1 MQSTVK
7 LGKTLSASSASAQNQ
22 KQRQSQPQALPSV
35 PANPVEEFATD
46 IASVMKDLGMKAPT
60 PHPPRMK
67 EQSNTG
73 RSSTNDSGDVD
84 NEEEVDDGSRAV
96 REIDS
101 FAGEIRDVLGSL
113 GLSAVSRADAGP
125 QNGAAQSTG
134 GNASDSAGR
143 RGGPTEAPNQLLS
156 PLSKLGI

>member
-1 MQSTVK
+1 
-7 LGKTLSASSASAQNQ
+7 
-22 KQRQSQPQALPSV
+22 
-35 PANPVEEFATD
+35 
-46 IASVMKDLGMKAPT
+46 MKDLGMKAPT

>member
-1 MQSTVK
+1 M
-7 LGKTLSASSASAQNQ
+7 
-22 KQRQSQPQALPSV
+22 
-35 PANPVEEFATD
+35 EEFATD

-60 PHPPRMK
+60 PRRPRM
-67 EQSNTG
+67 NTG
-73 RSSTNDSGDVD
+73 ASSTNDSGGAN
-84 NEEEVDDGSRAV
+84 NEEAVDDGSRAV

-113 GLSAVSRADAGP
+113 GLSAVSGADARP
-125 QNGAAQSTG
+125 KNGAAQSTG